1 MQERLGEFRL
11 KHFQRLTIIDV
22 YVTGTLNVAKR
33 PHYKEEKGKKYTLL
47 SAHSFPMPFSH
58 PPFQN
63 LVSFLVSLAI
73 SKQELITPFAK
84 KCETQ

>member
-33 PHYKEEKGKKYTLL
+33 PHYKEEKEKKIHT
-47 SAHSFPMPFSH
+47 SFCS
-58 PPFQN
+58 
-63 LVSFLVSLAI
+63 
-73 SKQELITPFAK
+73 
-84 KCETQ
+84 